1 MNRIYAA
8 LIALALLLTACGS
21 AEESFRDQLTEM
33 GFSNDTADCLIEEL
47 DARGLGVEDIT
58 DDAIEDGMPA
68 GAEEAMNACMSSAA
82 NDLIDGDDDA
92 ARVVDDDDDDDADAD
107 DSGDDI
113 QTRELNSLEQG
124 FVQGMTSEGVS
135 EEAARCVLG
144 SLMERDIDLMALATM
159 GEDEF
164 PPEFGG
170 IMADCGEELFDGGL
184 DFGGGDGDADDYG
197 DDPELDALHDGCAAG
212 DATACDDLY
221 WQSPFGSAYE
231 AFGATCGNV
240 GPENSDCATLL
251 GGGGTDGG
259 SAGEPDGYG
268 DDAELDALWDAC
280 GGGDGDACDELFF
293 SSPVGSAYEDFG
305 DTCGGLF
312 EAGSVLC
319 SDEL

>member
-1 MNRIYAA
+1 
-8 LIALALLLTACGS
+8 
-21 AEESFRDQLTEM
+21 M
-33 GFSNDTADCLIEEL
+33 GFSNDTADCLITEL
-47 DARGLGVEDIT
+47 DDRGLGVEDIT
-58 DDAIEDGMPA
+58 DDAIEDGLPA
-68 GAEEAMNACMSSAA
+68 GAEEAMDACMSSAA

-92 ARVVDDDDDDDADAD
+92 ARVVDDGDDDDDSD
-107 DSGDDI
+107 DDI
-113 QTRELNSLEQG
+113 QTRELNALEQG

-144 SLMERDIDLMALATM
+144 SLMERDIDIMALATM

-170 IMADCGEELFDGGL
+170 IMADCGEELFDGGGF
-184 DFGGGDGDADDYG
+184 DVDTSGVDDYG

-240 GPENSDCATLL
+240 GPESSDCATLL
-251 GGGGTDGG
+251 GGAGNSG

-268 DDAELDALWDAC
+268 DDPELDALWDQC
-280 GGGDGDACDELFF
+280 GAGDGDACDELFF

-312 EAGSVLC
+312 EAGTVFC